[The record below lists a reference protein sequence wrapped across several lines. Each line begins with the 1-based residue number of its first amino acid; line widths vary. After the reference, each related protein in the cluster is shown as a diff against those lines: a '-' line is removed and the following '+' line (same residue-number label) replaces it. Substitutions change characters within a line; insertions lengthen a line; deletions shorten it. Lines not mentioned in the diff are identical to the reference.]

1 MHVMRSNA
9 DRAGWR
15 QVPLSKLWGDNYQVQ
30 QVQKAEQPLY
40 LPQLRVF
47 GALR

>member
-1 MHVMRSNA
+1 MRSNA

-15 QVPLSKLWGDNYQVQ
+15 QVPLPQLWGDNYEVQ

-40 LPQLRVF
+40 VSQLWVF
-47 GALR
+47 GAVR